1 MGTNPKKTAVGN
13 VIGKFAR
20 TLLAT
25 TCLTAASGGA
35 ALASTI
41 YTLPAGGQDPNTFPS
56 IGGPL
61 TVLQADQANPGT
73 TIVNVTPTP
82 AGTMPNFG
90 VTEFE
95 LTGLG
100 TGMFIFDATAVNGGD
115 VFNIFGD
122 ANFSIPVEPLGGVA
136 DSLTP
141 GGPLQ
146 YGPTLI
152 PASGDL
158 FIRTSEHFE
167 SANAYT
173 VTVQTQAA
181 PEPSTI
187 AAAGLGL
194 ATLLSLR
201 RKKR

>member
-1 MGTNPKKTAVGN
+1 MGTNPKKTATGN
-13 VIGKFAR
+13 AIGKFAR
-20 TLLAT
+20 TLLAS

-41 YTLPAGGQDPNTFPS
+41 YTLPSGGQDPNTFPS

-82 AGTMPNFG
+82 LSTGPNFG

-100 TGMFIFDATAVNGGD
+100 AGTFIFDATAVNGGD

-122 ANFSIPVEPLGGVA
+122 ANFSIPVEPLGGFA
-136 DSLTP
+136 DSTTP
-141 GGPLQ
+141 LHYSPI
-146 YGPTLI
+146 LI